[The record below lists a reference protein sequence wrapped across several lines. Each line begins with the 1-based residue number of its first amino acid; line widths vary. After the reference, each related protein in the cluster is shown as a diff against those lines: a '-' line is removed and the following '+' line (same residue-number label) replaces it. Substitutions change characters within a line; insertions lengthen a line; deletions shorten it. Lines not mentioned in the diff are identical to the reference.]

1 MMNMRNYVK
10 AADDTSLFFRDWGEG
25 AAVVFAASWALPS
38 SMWQYQMAALTD
50 AGLRCIAYDRRGHG
64 RSGDPGGR
72 YNFNTLSDDLARV
85 IESLDL
91 SDVTLVG
98 HSMGACE
105 ITRYL
110 SRHGADR
117 IARLAFLAPAGPIL
131 KKTADNPDGIDSA
144 VFESVRG
151 LWRRD
156 FPQWLAENARPFVMP
171 DTPQASID
179 WFMAMMR
186 ETSLQ
191 AVVELNR
198 ELTEADFR
206 AEMRD
211 IILPTL
217 ILHGTNDASAPL
229 ELTGKRCAQL
239 IRHSELKIY
248 DGAPHGLFLTH
259 AEQVNRYLLNFI
271 SLPAA

>member
-1 MMNMRNYVK
+1 
-10 AADDTSLFFRDWGEG
+10 
-25 AAVVFAASWALPS
+25 
-38 SMWQYQMAALTD
+38 
-50 AGLRCIAYDRRGHG
+50 
-64 RSGDPGGR
+64 
-72 YNFNTLSDDLARV
+72 V

-91 SDVTLVG
+91 NDVTLVG

-131 KKTADNPDGIDSA
+131 KKTADNPDGVDSA
-144 VFESVRG
+144 IFEAVRG

-156 FPQWLAENARPFVMP
+156 FPKWLAENARPFVMP

-191 AVVELNR
+191 AVIELNR

-259 AEQVNRYLLNFI
+259 AERVNRDLLNFI

>member
-1 MMNMRNYVK
+1 MMNTRNYVK
-10 AADDTSLFFRDWGEG
+10 AVDDTPLFFRDWGEG
-25 AAVVFAASWALPS
+25 PAVVFAASWALPS
-38 SMWQYQMAALTD
+38 AMWQYQMTALTD

-72 YNFNTLSDDLARV
+72 YNFSTLADDLACV

-91 SDVTLVG
+91 EHVTLVG
-98 HSMGACE
+98 HSMGCCE
-105 ITRYL
+105 IARYL

-131 KKTADNPDGIDSA
+131 KKTADHSEGIDPAIFEA
-144 VFESVRG
+144 VRSI
-151 LWRRD
+151 WRQD
-156 FPQWLAENARPFVMP
+156 FPKWLAENARPFVMP
-171 DTPQASID
+171 DTPQAAID

-191 AVVELNR
+191 AAIELNR
-198 ELTEADFR
+198 ELTDADFR

-211 IILPTL
+211 IDLPTL

-229 ELTGKRCAQL
+229 ELTGRRCAQL
-239 IRHSELKIY
+239 IRGSELKIY

-259 AEQVNRYLLNFI
+259 AGQVNRDLLNFI